1 MIIDQKIKPSGR
13 FQKKMNEKRL
23 VGIENELH
31 NLNLN
36 ILELI
41 KTIKEQ
47 EKVVMALPADPPPP
61 VNTKK
66 ELSGYDPFLDE
77 YV

>member
-1 MIIDQKIKPSGR
+1 MTIIMIIDQQIKPSGR
-13 FQKKMNEKRL
+13 FQKKMNEETL

-47 EKVVMALPADPPPP
+47 EKWQ
-61 VNTKK
+61 
-66 ELSGYDPFLDE
+66 
-77 YV
+77 

>member
-1 MIIDQKIKPSGR
+1 MI
-13 FQKKMNEKRL
+13 EETL

-36 ILELI
+36 MIELI
-41 KTIKEQ
+41 NTIKNQ
-47 EKVVMALPADPPPP
+47 EKVVMALPADPQPP
-61 VNTKK
+61 VKMKK
-66 ELSGYDPFLDE
+66 ELNGYDPFLDE

>member
-1 MIIDQKIKPSGR
+1 MI
-13 FQKKMNEKRL
+13 EETL

-36 ILELI
+36 MIELI
-41 KTIKEQ
+41 NTIKEQ
-47 EKVVMALPADPPPP
+47 EKVVMTLPADPPPP
-61 VNTKK
+61 VNMKK
-66 ELSGYDPFLDE
+66 ELNGYDPFLDE

>member
-1 MIIDQKIKPSGR
+1 MI
-13 FQKKMNEKRL
+13 EETL

-36 ILELI
+36 IIELI

-61 VNTKK
+61 VKMKK
-66 ELSGYDPFLDE
+66 ELNGYDPFLDE